1 MTGLRIAA
9 LLALAA
15 ILSGCWWQDGD
26 DTLQGY
32 VEGDFLDVGADET
45 GRLVALAVAL
55 GDEVEAGA
63 VLFRIDDSDAEAALR
78 EAEAR
83 LAQSKALLA
92 DLRIG
97 KRPEEI
103 DVLQAQRDEIVASLE
118 NARRDLQRYQ
128 TLHSAQV
135 VSDARTDQAQ
145 EEFRVL
151 QSRLASMEAQIEV
164 ARLAA
169 RDDQI
174 RAAED
179 AVDAA
184 GAAIERV
191 NARISRLSG
200 RAPMAGSVQD
210 TYFEPGE
217 VVPAGRPVVSVLPP
231 ENLKIRFFVPEGRFS
246 EVKLGGAVTISC
258 DGCPEPVPAKV
269 TFISKAAE
277 FTPPVIYSVHAR
289 QKLVYMVEARPD
301 DVSGLKVAQPVDVRI
316 EP

>member
-45 GRLVALAVAL
+45 GRLVTLDVAR

-63 VLFRIDDSDAEAALR
+63 VLFRIDDSDAEAALG

-83 LAQSKALLA
+83 LAQSQALLA

-184 GAAIERV
+184 GAAIDRV

>member
-45 GRLVALAVAL
+45 GRLVTLDVAR

-258 DGCPEPVPAKV
+258 DGCPEPVLAKV
-269 TFISKAAE
+269 TFISRAAE